1 MTPCTHPHHHTL
13 FTVPPIHPAQGMQ
26 RQPGKPTLEEELERA
41 LTAAGAIS
49 PDNAGDFFK
58 VPAGPG
64 QGREGGG
71 PTAAGARHARECSP
85 WQAPIGHGVEG

>member
-1 MTPCTHPHHHTL
+1 
-13 FTVPPIHPAQGMQ
+13 MQ

-58 VPAGPG
+58 VMLLGA
-64 QGREGGG
+64 QGREGWERAGG
-71 PTAAGARHARECSP
+71 GFDDTKG
-85 WQAPIGHGVEG
+85 